1 MLGIF
6 QGEPLLKK
14 FMKLDDNNW
23 DFKFTYT
30 IHNAFLNNAGNI
42 DAGSVLGG

>member
-1 MLGIF
+1 MIII
-6 QGEPLLKK
+6 EIY
-14 FMKLDDNNW
+14 
-23 DFKFTYT
+23 KFTYT